1 MALPIS
7 TPEDLPLRG
16 FLKCPKCP
24 TRMLTGSASK
34 GKKNHVIY
42 YHCTS
47 ACGIRFNAKQANEA
61 FAQELMMYIPRNG
74 YDELFVNVVT
84 DCYNNQNRSVKEDR
98 KDFIQEINLLTKRME
113 NARNLMLD
121 NDIEA
126 VDYRAIK
133 EECNEK
139 IARLEARLSDLNV
152 ENSTVIDI
160 KPIANEA
167 IKSIRLLDEFYE
179 KATVEGKRYLVGMLF
194 PEKVTY
200 DGAMYRTPYK
210 NSAMELIYLKNKEF
224 QDKKK
229 GQKLNKKSLS
239 HKGWIMGFEP
249 KPENY
254 LNRVSNLT
262 TCAI

>member
-1 MALPIS
+1 
-7 TPEDLPLRG
+7 
-16 FLKCPKCP
+16 
-24 TRMLTGSASK
+24 
-34 GKKNHVIY
+34 
-42 YHCTS
+42 
-47 ACGIRFNAKQANEA
+47 
-61 FAQELMMYIPRNG
+61 
-74 YDELFVNVVT
+74 
-84 DCYNNQNRSVKEDR
+84 
-98 KDFIQEINLLTKRME
+98 LTKRME

-167 IKSIRLLDEFYE
+167 IKSLRLLDEFYE
-179 KATVEGKRYLVGMLF
+179 KATVEGKRYLVWRLF

-210 NSAMELIYLKNKEF
+210 NSLCPI
-224 QDKKK
+224 K
-229 GQKLNKKSLS
+229 GGIWGSNPKQKSLNFFKLRLFS
-239 HKGWIMGFEP
+239 GPDGTRTRDLRRDRAAF
-249 KPENY
+249 
-254 LNRVSNLT
+254 
-262 TCAI
+262 